1 MAVDF
6 SILARVPTI
15 GSQIMAG
22 QEAGREAAARNMLL
36 QQRAL
41 EFQQAQEERKLAME
55 ERRMQREA
63 AAAQVARRG
72 QLAQL
77 LRQSGMDPSDM
88 QSATQFYAAA
98 LEANEPTAIAAA
110 KDWLSLARETAQSRA
125 AGAEYQGI
133 MGGGAPA
140 PAPAPMATP
149 MVAAP
154 APMAPA
160 PMAPAPMAP
169 APMAAPEPPPFGARE
184 TYGAGEV
191 SPGGAVSFAVA
202 PPPAPMAPAG
212 ANMLA
217 PQAPAAPPVN
227 QLAAAPAPAPVAAP
241 TPAPAKDDAA
251 ALRAEAQRLEA
262 QQQRLRQSGFKANQ
276 ERAKELDKPIE
287 RLYKRAEDVEKA
299 AKPAEVPVDLRMMD
313 ALGIP
318 RTEAGFAKFNE
329 LKQRPA
335 AMSALSRLIDE
346 RDRLPPTDPNRKLYD
361 EAIKKA
367 TTQVEPAKVEVKL
380 PPQPRKEQEAR
391 GTMLVEQY
399 KDVSNAARLATR
411 TLPTLETQERILDAG
426 FRTGFGAEAQKAGAS
441 LLAALG
447 VPEAKEYATN
457 AQAFS
462 AAMNQAVLQKQLE
475 QKGVQTQAD
484 ADRITQTGAQLTNP
498 ADANRFII
506 AVARAQLKRD
516 IAQRNFYDK
525 WWKDNGTYD
534 GAEDAWATGEGNKSL
549 FESPELKRF
558 AAPARQPATAP
569 AAAPAGAGP
578 YSDPD
583 KERRYREWKAKQ
595 GAK

>member
-1 MAVDF
+1 MAVDYGML
-6 SILARVPTI
+6 SRIPSVGARFA
-15 GSQIMAG
+15 AG
-22 QEAGREAAARNMLL
+22 QEAGRAAAAQNMLL
-36 QQRAL
+36 QQRAM
-41 EFQQAQEERKLAME
+41 EFQQAQEDRKLAMD

-110 KDWLSLARETAQSRA
+110 KDWLSIARETAQSRA

-133 MGGGAPA
+133 MGGA
-140 PAPAPMATP
+140 PAPAPMAAAPAP
-149 MVAAP
+149 MPAAAPMAAPVAAP
-154 APMAPA
+154 APIAA
-160 PMAPAPMAP
+160 
-169 APMAAPEPPPFGARE
+169 AAPQELSALAIEQAAQPRPEF
-184 TYGAGEV
+184 YGQGTFAGTAPTAV
-191 SPGGAVSFAVA
+191 TSPIGEFPAA
-202 PPPAPMAPAG
+202 PPP

-217 PQAPAAPPVN
+217 PQAAVPPVN
-227 QLAAAPAPAPVAAP
+227 QLAAAPAPAAAP

-262 QQQRLRQSGFKANQ
+262 QQQRLRQSSFKANQ
-276 ERAKELDKPIE
+276 ERAKDLEKPIE

-299 AKPAEVPVDLRMMD
+299 ARPAEAPVDLRMMD

-346 RDRLPPTDPNRKLYD
+346 RDRLPPTDPNRRLYD
-361 EAIKKA
+361 DAIKKA

-411 TLPTLETQERILDAG
+411 TLPTLETQERILDTG

-441 LLAALG
+441 LLSALG

-484 ADRITQTGAQLTNP
+484 ADRITQTGAQLTNT

-558 AAPARQPATAP
+558 AAPARQPA
-569 AAAPAGAGP
+569 AAPAGAGA

-583 KERRYREWKAKQ
+583 KERRYQEWKAKQ

>member
-1 MAVDF
+1 MAVDYGM
-6 SILARVPTI
+6 LARVPTI
-15 GSQIMAG
+15 GSRIMAG
-22 QEAGREAAARNMLL
+22 QEAGRAAAAQNMLL
-36 QQRAL
+36 QQRQL
-41 EFQQAQEERKLAME
+41 EFQQAQEDRKLAME

-110 KDWLSLARETAQSRA
+110 KDWLSIARETAQSRA

-133 MGGGAPA
+133 MGGA
-140 PAPAPMATP
+140 PAPAPMA
-149 MVAAP
+149 AAP
-154 APMAPA
+154 APMAAAA
-160 PMAPAPMAP
+160 PMAAPPVVPPP

-202 PPPAPMAPAG
+202 PPPAPIAPAG

-217 PQAPAAPPVN
+217 PQAAAPVNAMLAPPPAAALAP
-227 QLAAAPAPAPVAAP
+227 AAAP
-241 TPAPAKDDAA
+241 TLAPAKDDAA

-262 QQQRLRQSGFKANQ
+262 QQQRLRQSSFKANQ
-276 ERAKELDKPIE
+276 ERAKDLEKPIE

-299 AKPAEVPVDLRMMD
+299 ARPAEAPVDLRMMD

-346 RDRLPPTDPNRKLYD
+346 RDRLPPTDPNRRLYD
-361 EAIKKA
+361 DAIKKA

-441 LLAALG
+441 LLSALG

-484 ADRITQTGAQLTNP
+484 ADRITQTGAQLTNT

-558 AAPARQPATAP
+558 AAPARQPA
-569 AAAPAGAGP
+569 AAPAGAGA

-583 KERRYREWKAKQ
+583 KERRYQEWKAKQ

>member
-1 MAVDF
+1 MAVDYGML
-6 SILARVPTI
+6 SRIPSVGARFA
-15 GSQIMAG
+15 AG
-22 QEAGREAAARNMLL
+22 QEAGRAAAAQNMLL
-36 QQRAL
+36 QQRAM
-41 EFQQAQEERKLAME
+41 EFQQAQEDRKLAMD

-110 KDWLSLARETAQSRA
+110 KDWLSIARETAQSRA

-133 MGGGAPA
+133 MGGA
-140 PAPAPMATP
+140 PAPAPMA
-149 MVAAP
+149 AAP
-154 APMAPA
+154 APMPAAA
-160 PMAPAPMAP
+160 PMAAPPVVPPP

-217 PQAPAAPPVN
+217 PQAAPPVN
-227 QLAAAPAPAPVAAP
+227 AMLAPPPAAAPAPAAAP

-276 ERAKELDKPIE
+276 ERAKDLDKPIE

-299 AKPAEVPVDLRMMD
+299 AKPAEAPVDLRMMD

-318 RTEAGFAKFNE
+318 RTEAGFARFNE
-329 LKQRPA
+329 LKQRPE
-335 AMSALSRLIDE
+335 AMSALSRLIAE
-346 RDRLPPTDPNRKLYD
+346 RDRLPPTDPNRKLFD
-361 EAIKKA
+361 DAIKKA

-399 KDVSNAARLATR
+399 KIVSDAARLATR

-484 ADRITQTGAQLTNP
+484 ADRITQTGAQLTNT

-558 AAPARQPATAP
+558 AAPASQP
-569 AAAPAGAGP
+569 AAAPANAGA

-583 KERRYREWKAKQ
+583 KERRYQEWKAKQ